1 MLAGFAIGFEINL
14 FVNIFHKLFLSHVVA
29 EPDCIPYLLVCAVG

>member
-14 FVNIFHKLFLSHVVA
+14 FVNIFHKLFLSHVIA
-29 EPDCIPYLLVCAVG
+29 EPDRIPYLLICTVG